1 MLFKLLSIVFFIFRK
16 LTTYPDYYITS
27 EEIEYELERDIK
39 YQVEDK
45 FWEDESKSWD
55 GILDQYHVNVTG
67 KKFRHTSIPQNV
79 KYVILRI
86 SYSFNGHIYK
96 AITNDI
102 NFKPGEDT
110 DTTMSFNVPLTS
122 AWLVDHDDKPVRDV
136 TEKVKRYIGPRGDFH
151 KQNVSLYHFLYYDIE
166 TLEERFPKII
176 VKNTLGMKKVI
187 STINGFTTDLRKL

>member
-1 MLFKLLSIVFFIFRK
+1 MLLKLLSIVFFIFRK

-187 STINGFTTDLRKL
+187 STINGFTTDLRRL

>member
-151 KQNVSLYHFLYYDIE
+151 KQNVSLCHFLYYDIE

-187 STINGFTTDLRKL
+187 STINGFTTDLRRL

>member
-67 KKFRHTSIPQNV
+67 KKFRHTSIPLNV

-187 STINGFTTDLRKL
+187 STINGFTTDLRRL

>member
-79 KYVILRI
+79 KYIILRI

-122 AWLVDHDDKPVRDV
+122 AWLVDHDDKPVRDI

-187 STINGFTTDLRKL
+187 STINGFTTDLQRL

>member
-79 KYVILRI
+79 KYIILRI

-122 AWLVDHDDKPVRDV
+122 AWLVDHDDKPVRDI

>member
-1 MLFKLLSIVFFIFRK
+1 MLLKLLSIVFFIFRK

-45 FWEDESKSWD
+45 FWEDESKNWD

-122 AWLVDHDDKPVRDV
+122 AWLVDHDDKPVRDI

>member
-122 AWLVDHDDKPVRDV
+122 AWLVDHDDKPVRDI

-187 STINGFTTDLRKL
+187 STINGFTTDLQRL

>member
-1 MLFKLLSIVFFIFRK
+1 MLLKLLSIVFFIFRK

>member
-122 AWLVDHDDKPVRDV
+122 AWLVDHDDKPVRDI

>member
-187 STINGFTTDLRKL
+187 STINGFTTDLRRL

>member
-1 MLFKLLSIVFFIFRK
+1 MLLKLLSIVFFIFRK

-110 DTTMSFNVPLTS
+110 DTTMSFNVPLTR
-122 AWLVDHDDKPVRDV
+122 AWLVDHDDYPVRDV

-151 KQNVSLYHFLYYDIE
+151 KQNVSLYHFSYYDIE

-187 STINGFTTDLRKL
+187 STINGFTTDLRRL

>member
-1 MLFKLLSIVFFIFRK
+1 MLLKLLSIVFFIFRRF
-16 LTTYPDYYITS
+16 TTYPDYYITS

-122 AWLVDHDDKPVRDV
+122 AWLVDHDDKPVRDI

-187 STINGFTTDLRKL
+187 STINGFTTDLRTL

>member
-110 DTTMSFNVPLTS
+110 DNTMCFNVPLTS
-122 AWLVDHDDKPVRDV
+122 AWLVDHDDKPVRDI

-151 KQNVSLYHFLYYDIE
+151 KQKVPLHHFLYYDIE
-166 TLEERFPKII
+166 TLQERFPKII
-176 VKNTLGMKKVI
+176 VKNTLGMKK
-187 STINGFTTDLRKL
+187 TIPTIKGFTTDLPKL

>member
-55 GILDQYHVNVTG
+55 GILDHYHVNVTG

-79 KYVILRI
+79 KYIILRI
-86 SYSFNGHIYK
+86 SYSFNGRIYK

-187 STINGFTTDLRKL
+187 STIDGFTTDLRKL

>member
-1 MLFKLLSIVFFIFRK
+1 MLLKLLSIVFFIFRK

-122 AWLVDHDDKPVRDV
+122 AWLVDHDDKPVRDI

-187 STINGFTTDLRKL
+187 STINGFTTDLQRL

>member
-1 MLFKLLSIVFFIFRK
+1 MLLKLLSIVFFIFRK

-122 AWLVDHDDKPVRDV
+122 AWLVDHDDKPVRDI

>member
-1 MLFKLLSIVFFIFRK
+1 MLLKLLSIVFFIFRK

-79 KYVILRI
+79 KYIILRI

-187 STINGFTTDLRKL
+187 STINGFTTDLQRL

>member
-1 MLFKLLSIVFFIFRK
+1 MLLKLLSIVFFIFRK

-79 KYVILRI
+79 KYIILRI

-110 DTTMSFNVPLTS
+110 DTTMSFNVPLTN

-187 STINGFTTDLRKL
+187 STINGFTTDLQRL